1 MKKLL
6 KVTALLLV
14 AAAMFAGC
22 SSPSSSN
29 PTDPYN
35 PPSTGGNTLD
45 DEGVLFDNALATD
58 TITSAV
64 ELSDGNWVA
73 TYKSVVDNSVNFQKS
88 EFTISDS
95 GTKVHYT
102 SKTTILYDDITKR
115 IYSKTE
121 ASSAELSSFDGTT
134 TSDVGNYSM
143 EYLSL
148 INLIIPLET
157 HKCNSELTKY
167 FANGIQNASSQE
179 AVITI
184 YIMKK
189 E

>member
-1 MKKLL
+1 
-6 KVTALLLV
+6 
-14 AAAMFAGC
+14 MFAGC
-22 SSPSSSN
+22 SSPSSSS
-29 PTDPYN
+29 DPN
-35 PPSTGGNTLD
+35 SPSTPTSGGHDILT
-45 DEGVLFDNALATD
+45 DEGILFDNTLATD

-134 TSDVGNYSM
+134 TFDVVNYSM

-167 FANGIQNASSQE
+167 YANGIQNASSQE